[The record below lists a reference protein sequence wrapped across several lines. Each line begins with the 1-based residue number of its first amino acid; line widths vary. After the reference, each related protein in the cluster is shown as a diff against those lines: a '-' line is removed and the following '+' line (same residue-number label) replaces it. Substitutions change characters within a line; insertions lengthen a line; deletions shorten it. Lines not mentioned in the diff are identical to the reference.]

1 MASPTVVAT
10 PSLRR
15 WRIQRALPQRQ
26 LADDAGTDIAIVQR
40 LEAGQA
46 ARLSTINRL
55 AEVLR
60 VSPGELMANPSAT
73 AS

>member
-26 LADDAGTDIAIVQR
+26 LAKDAGIDIATVQR
-40 LEAGQA
+40 LEAGQP

-60 VSPGELMANPSAT
+60 VNPDELMAQPST
-73 AS
+73 ST